1 MTIRILVTIMSVLYS
16 LSVSGQ
22 RYSHLNVFE
31 GKGVLSLFHIV
42 VNNTEENEYYVHHEH
57 DRDSLWLNDQF
68 VAYSNGTEDASFIT
82 RFNDH
87 KAVKRVKIAA
97 QDLSAR
103 IHYCHD
109 KIWYMCYR
117 MGALTLNNKEL
128 YPAPDPLNPLKNFSG
143 CILVF
148 NRDLELDTSFVMEDR
163 ESPNFVT
170 YREGK
175 YYVYGTAGATSDTV
189 KLGGVSLYKPFISMY
204 DGKDIFMFELE
215 GETYRGLS
223 GLIFGGESYDT
234 PDRVLFD
241 GEGNKYIYGTT
252 EASIFKYKQYQFQ
265 VVGDWFFGS
274 YFILK
279 VDEDDIPVYFHYFDG
294 RHNDS
299 EYYLGNSDIK
309 LDAEGN
315 LYLSSVSSNYEFYFD
330 NRLLYQSSPGIGLM
344 AFMKLDRYGNLA
356 WTKFVDCTNQQNALY
371 NYMYLKGEEVIFAG
385 RSISTSL
392 ILDGEIIQPID
403 SLLIT
408 GMITFDREEGRFRDH
423 EEIVPGL
430 NSLMYAFEPMA
441 NGNILVAL
449 SNYKP
454 LPMQPD
460 TFFTHTDE
468 PFHVFLFEFN
478 PEIRAMTGT
487 LDEAGAGDGH
497 TLVYPNPV
505 QRGAALCIDSDR
517 TVRSGEVYDLG
528 GRLVTRVVFGT
539 GHKEMVLPDPG
550 TYIVKILYT
559 EGPAT
564 LHKLLVK

>member
-1 MTIRILVTIMSVLYS
+1 MSVLYS

-31 GKGVLSLFHIV
+31 GKRVTGSFHLGM
-42 VNNTEENEYYVHHEH
+42 NNNEENEYYVHHEH

-117 MGALTLNNKEL
+117 KGSLTLNDKEL

-315 LYLSSVSSNYEFYFD
+315 LYVSAFSRNYNYYFD
-330 NRLLYQSSPGIGLM
+330 NRLLYQGSPGNDIM
-344 AFMKLDRYGNLA
+344 AFMKIDRLGNLA
-356 WTKFVDCTNQQNALY
+356 WANFAECTNDANEKY
-371 NYMYLKGEEVIFAG
+371 NYTYLDTDQVIFAG
-385 RSISTSL
+385 LTSGTSL
-392 ILDGEIIQPID
+392 IMEGEIIQPID
-403 SLLIT
+403 TMRVT
-408 GMITFDREEGRFRDH
+408 GMITLDRNDGLLYDFQ
-423 EEIVPGL
+423 EIVPGL
-430 NSLMYAFEPMA
+430 STEMHGFEPMA

-505 QRGAALCIDSDR
+505 QRGGALCIDSDR
-517 TVRSGEVYDLG
+517 TVRSGEVYDLA
-528 GRLVTRVVFGT
+528 GRLARRVVFGT
-539 GHKEMVLPDPG
+539 DHKEMTIPDPG

>member
-1 MTIRILVTIMSVLYS
+1 MSVLYS
-16 LSVSGQ
+16 LGVYGQ

-31 GKGVLSLFHIV
+31 GKVILDFFHIA
-42 VNNTEENEYYVHHEH
+42 VNNNEENEYYVFHSH
-57 DRDSLWLNDQF
+57 DVDTLRLNDEF
-68 VAYSNGTEDASFIT
+68 VSYSDGKEVAGYII
-82 RFNDH
+82 RFDDH

-97 QDLSAR
+97 KNLSAR
-103 IHYCHD
+103 IHYCND

-117 MGALTLNNKEL
+117 KGSLTLNDKEL
-128 YPAPDPLNPLKNFSG
+128 YPAPDTLNFQKNYSG

-148 NRDLELDTSFVMEDR
+148 NRDLELDTSFVMDNR
-163 ESPNFVT
+163 EEPCFVT
-170 YREGK
+170 HNDGR
-175 YYVYGTAGATSDTV
+175 YYVYGSAGPYSDDTI
-189 KLGGVSLYKPFISMY
+189 KLSGISLYKPNIPIHGM
-204 DGKDIFMFELE
+204 KEAFMFELE
-215 GETYRGLS
+215 DETYRGLS
-223 GLIFGGESYDT
+223 GFIFGGASEDEI
-234 PDRVLFD
+234 DQVLFD
-241 GEGNKYIYGTT
+241 AEGNKYIFGTT
-252 EASIFKYKQYQFQ
+252 KTSVFRYKEYNFQ
-265 VVGDWFFGS
+265 VGGNPFMGS

-279 VDEDDIPVYFHYFDG
+279 VDVDDIPVYFHYFDG
-294 RHNDS
+294 RHNGAG
-299 EYYLGNSDIK
+299 YYLGNSDIK
-309 LDAEGN
+309 FDAEGN
-315 LYLSSVSSNYEFYFD
+315 LYLSSVSTTHEFYFD

-356 WTKFVDCTNQQNALY
+356 WTKFVDCTNQHNALY

-441 NGNILVAL
+441 NGNFLVAL
-449 SNYKP
+449 SNYVLHP
-454 LPMQPD
+454 VEPD
-460 TFFTHTDE
+460 TFFIHNDKS
-468 PFHVFLFEFN
+468 FIGYIFEFN
-478 PEIRAMTGT
+478 PEIRVMTGT